1 VNTNPKLRVQNGV
14 QTKFSSLKCGKNLES
29 GNLKSRKIIHYLYGV
44 LARTTKMNL
53 KFRKILNQK
62 TFNGDSVVHMINLP
76 VADCLGH
83 VEAGVLQM
91 YRQGSPQ
98 TKLMTALWADIW
110 LCLAVDA
117 LMGRETTG

>member
-1 VNTNPKLRVQNGV
+1 V
-14 QTKFSSLKCGKNLES
+14 
-29 GNLKSRKIIHYLYGV
+29 
-44 LARTTKMNL
+44 
-53 KFRKILNQK
+53 
-62 TFNGDSVVHMINLP
+62 INLP

-83 VEAGVLQM
+83 VEAGVLHM

-98 TKLMTALWADIW
+98 AKLITALWADVW